1 MGAIRLAVRVDSR
14 KVTLAGILFFV
25 LAAFATF
32 LAPEDAVAQM
42 NPTGPA
48 WHARVVIAGQFYGL
62 LGAANSLYA
71 VREPSHGQT
80 SLGTQLVRVDPL
92 SGATVAVSRVL
103 PGLNDPQF
111 VAGAIWV
118 TSEVS
123 GATNPGHIR
132 WVLSEM
138 DRTTLHLV
146 SQLRLPSSMTGA
158 TILVGGPGGLLWEF
172 STIGLNQCD
181 VRQVNV
187 AGKSPLIKTV
197 IHLSDVP
204 CAGATL
210 DREGK
215 YLYVATTSQGSSDW
229 IYKLNARTGA
239 KIGRVA
245 FVAPG
250 LGFSMVATSSH
261 LWVAGGPPGANGAL
275 LFFSTTPLKVLAHND
290 TGETMGNTL
299 PVFGQFPVVDFSGGR
314 VWVGS
319 NANLACFS
327 PDSPNVLAL
336 VSQGPPT
343 PLVTDSFIVI
353 AGQTWA
359 NSSPGSPPSGLVRI
373 TPPKRCLS

>member
-1 MGAIRLAVRVDSR
+1 VDSR
-14 KVTLAGILFFV
+14 KASLAGILFFV
-25 LAAFATF
+25 LVTCSTY
-32 LAPEDAVAQM
+32 LAPEAAVAQM

-48 WHARVVIAGQFYGL
+48 WHARVVVAGQFYGL

-71 VREPSHGQT
+71 VREPSHGPL
-80 SLGTQLVRVDPL
+80 SLGTQMVRVNPL
-92 SGATVAVSRVL
+92 SGTIVAVSQVL
-103 PGLNDPQF
+103 LGLDDPQF

-123 GATNPGHIR
+123 GATNPGHVR
-132 WVLSEM
+132 WVLSEL
-138 DRTTLHLV
+138 DRTTLHLIK
-146 SQLRLPSSMTGA
+146 QLRLPSSTTGA
-158 TILVGGPGGLLWEF
+158 AGLVGGPGGLLWEF
-172 STIGLNQCD
+172 TAGGLNECN
-181 VRQVNV
+181 VRQVDV
-187 AGKSPLIKTV
+187 AGNSPSIKTV

-215 YLYVATTSQGSSDW
+215 YLYVATSQGSSDW
-229 IYKLNARTGA
+229 IYKLNTHTGA

-245 FVAPG
+245 FAAPG
-250 LGFSMVATSSH
+250 LGFSMVATSLH

-290 TGETMGNTL
+290 TGEPTGGTL

-319 NANLACFS
+319 DANLACFS
-327 PDSPNVLAL
+327 PDNSNVLAL
-336 VSQGPPT
+336 VSQGPPP

-353 AGQTWA
+353 TGQTWA

-373 TPPKRCLS
+373 TPPKKCLG